1 MPALAGFTCNTRQ
14 ASGPAIDPD
23 LDLFSR
29 ERLRQLQAH
38 LGARRPWPADLPAQM
53 RAVADTL
60 AATPGAL
67 TESAL
72 ADRFTGR
79 GPWKKRLPQIL
90 QTLEALGRA
99 RSEPQAGGAAWRSA

>member
-1 MPALAGFTCNTRQ
+1 
-14 ASGPAIDPD
+14 
-23 LDLFSR
+23 
-29 ERLRQLQAH
+29 
-38 LGARRPWPADLPAQM
+38 M

-99 RSEPQAGGAAWRSA
+99 RSEPQAGGVAWRSA